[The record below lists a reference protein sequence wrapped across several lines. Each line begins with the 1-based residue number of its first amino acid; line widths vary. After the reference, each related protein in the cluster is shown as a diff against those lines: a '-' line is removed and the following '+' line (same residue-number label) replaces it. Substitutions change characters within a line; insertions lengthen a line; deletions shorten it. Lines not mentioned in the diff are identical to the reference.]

1 MKNMIFILVMFISL
15 FLSIYYVR
23 QILTDDSTNLKT
35 KKKEIM
41 GAIFSVTGVIVGLI
55 GLSGTIIINNNENNN
70 DFSNEHNYKESQIS
84 ETQQTTQ
91 HIISSI
97 NSYIEQLQYNT
108 SEEVIFYDYND
119 YDNDGI
125 CEMFALTGKE
135 YKDYIGD
142 WSHDICGKLWFVNRN
157 GVKQV
162 DADEKIYHDEPKKIR
177 AGEQIFLVLEKPY
190 TTGSTT
196 YIWGVKDNEPY
207 QSSLTKKGMDLKPNE
222 YGEFEFIDSTYDL
235 SELEGTYFLC
245 GHTWKKYYFYF
256 NGIDFKEYGG
266 IQIEYEDL
274 LKIEGINEI
283 IDIINN
289 DGYTINSIYY
299 RENNMININ
308 LSSGEM
314 GNRTFYNITLRINN
328 HKIKIILSEFDN
340 IYHEGIYKAA
350 LIPELATYPSNFPY

>member
-1 MKNMIFILVMFISL
+1 
-15 FLSIYYVR
+15 
-23 QILTDDSTNLKT
+23 
-35 KKKEIM
+35 
-41 GAIFSVTGVIVGLI
+41 
-55 GLSGTIIINNNENNN
+55 
-70 DFSNEHNYKESQIS
+70 
-84 ETQQTTQ
+84 
-91 HIISSI
+91 
-97 NSYIEQLQYNT
+97 
-108 SEEVIFYDYND
+108 
-119 YDNDGI
+119 
-125 CEMFALTGKE
+125 MFALTGKE
-135 YKDYIGD
+135 YKDE
-142 WSHDICGKLWFVNRN
+142 WSHNICGKLWFVDRN
-157 GVKQV
+157 GVKQA
-162 DADEKIYHDEPKKIR
+162 DADEKNYYYRPKKIR

-190 TTGSTT
+190 ATGSTT

-207 QSSLTKKGMDLKPNE
+207 QLSLTKKGMDLKPNE
-222 YGEFEFIDSTYDL
+222 YGEFEFIDSTYDFG
-235 SELEGTYFLC
+235 EVEGTYFLC

-274 LKIEGINEI
+274 LKIGGINEI

-328 HKIKIILSEFDN
+328 HKIKIILSEFDD
-340 IYHEGIYKAA
+340 IYDEGIYKAA